1 MSWDINYIWQYEFV
15 AICAAIAIPAFLV
28 MNKFIP
34 ESIKKYLYLLTILF
48 MAEGVES
55 FLDYTL
61 NSVPD
66 SRYGLFRI
74 AVSAAG
80 YCLRPLMLYV
90 VLLIMIRDS
99 KKKYLSLWLFI
110 PTLVTIIVSMLAFFT
125 DWVFSYTEENHFSGG
140 PLRYVFFVMLMVY
153 FVLILA
159 INLARRKHDA
169 KESILLFGVIMMLVI
184 DMVVELAVYDT
195 SVHSFV
201 MPLAVTYYL
210 MHFLAA
216 FHEEEVMDINKNF
229 SETEE
234 QRTKKML
241 DQAIETLAY
250 TIDAKDR
257 YTKGHS
263 FRVAKYS
270 RQIAKMQNKSE
281 EECRKIY
288 LAGLLHDIGK
298 ISIRDEIINKNGKLT
313 KEEFEQIKKHPTKG
327 GKILEKMMDFPFLQ
341 EGALYHHERYDG
353 TGYPSGLKG
362 EEIPEIARMIAVAD
376 AYDAMTSYRSYRNV
390 MDQAIVKQEIWKG
403 SGTQFDPFFA
413 KLMISLI
420 DADLDYDMR
429 EKPDYLDEIIF
440 DDQSEEIVW
449 KYEPT
454 EIADENQVMQETS
467 VATLGEFT
475 MCVNNWANPSQPVE
489 VEKEMHSVRFKSTTN
504 PDGEL
509 VWFVPT
515 VIVFSSEDGAIGGKG
530 YDELGVFV
538 SGGYSWKVGSSIDE
552 SIRVTKTDA
561 FRDYDQW
568 IQRNKTGMEYKASV
582 VRYGSLV
589 NIKIENDLLI
599 VDGELILPNGFDKKV
614 YFAITGERC
623 RIEDYAILDVPC
635 N

>member
-1 MSWDINYIWQYEFV
+1 MNWDINYIWQYEFV
-15 AICAAIAIPAFLV
+15 SICAAIAIPAFLA
-28 MNKFIP
+28 MNKSIP
-34 ESIKKYLYLLTILF
+34 SGIKKYLYLLTILF
-48 MAEGVES
+48 VAEGVES
-55 FLDYTL
+55 YLDHAL
-61 NSVPD
+61 CSVPD
-66 SRYGLFRI
+66 NRYELLRI
-74 AVSAAG
+74 TVSAVG

-90 VLLIMIRDS
+90 VLLIMTRNS
-99 KKKYLSLWLFI
+99 NKKYLSFWLFI
-110 PTLVTIIVSMLAFFT
+110 PTLITIIISMMAYFT
-125 DWVFSYTEENHFSGG
+125 DWVFTYTEENKFSGG
-140 PLRYVFFVMLMVY
+140 PLRYAFFVMLMVY
-153 FVLILA
+153 FILILT
-159 INLARRKHDA
+159 INIINRKHDS
-169 KESILLFGVIMMLVI
+169 KETILLFGVIMLLII
-184 DMVVELAVYDT
+184 DMVVELAVYET
-195 SVHSFV
+195 SVHSFI
-201 MPLAVTYYL
+201 MPLAVTFYL

-216 FHEEEVMDINKNF
+216 FHEEEVMDINRNF

-234 QRTKKML
+234 QRTKQML

-263 FRVAKYS
+263 FRVAKYA
-270 RQIAKMQNKSE
+270 RQIAKMQSKSDD
-281 EECRKIY
+281 ECRKIY

-313 KEEFEQIKKHPTKG
+313 NEEYEQIKKHPVKG

-353 TGYPSGLKG
+353 MGYPEGLKG
-362 EEIPEIARMIAVAD
+362 EDIPEIARMIAVAD

-390 MDQAIVKQEIWKG
+390 MDQAVVKQEIWKG
-403 SGTQFDPFFA
+403 AGTQFDPFFA

-440 DDQSEEIVW
+440 DDCGEEIVW

-454 EIADENQVMQETS
+454 VIVDENQVMQETS

-475 MCVNNWANPSQPVE
+475 MCVNNWANPTKPVSVSSE
-489 VEKEMHSVRFKSTTN
+489 IHSVRFKSTTK
-504 PDGEL
+504 PDGEF

-515 VIVFSSEDGAIGGKG
+515 VIVFSSDDGTIGGAG
-530 YDELGVFV
+530 YDELGIFV

-552 SIRVTKTDA
+552 SIRVTKTES
-561 FRDYDQW
+561 FRNYDQW

-599 VDGELILPNGFDKKV
+599 VEGELILPNDFEKNV
-614 YFAITGERC
+614 CFAITGERC
-623 RIEDYAILDVPC
+623 CIEDYVILAD
-635 N
+635 

>member
-1 MSWDINYIWQYEFV
+1 MIWDINYIWRYEFV
-15 AICAAIAIPAFLV
+15 TICVSIALPLFLVLNKSIPA
-28 MNKFIP
+28 
-34 ESIKKYLYLLTILF
+34 SIKKYLYLLVVMLF
-48 MAEGVES
+48 AEGVEAY
-55 FLDYTL
+55 LDNVL
-61 NSVPD
+61 SMVPD
-66 SRYGLFRI
+66 SRYELLRI
-74 AVSAAG
+74 TVSAVG

-90 VLLIMIRDS
+90 VLLLMTRNSD
-99 KKKYLSLWLFI
+99 KKHITLWLFI
-110 PTLVTIIVSMLAFFT
+110 PSFITILVSILAFFT
-125 DWVFSYTEENHFSGG
+125 DWVFSYNENNQFCGG
-140 PLRYVFFVMLMVY
+140 PLRYAY
-153 FVLILA
+153 FVILVIYFIMILS
-159 INLARRKHDA
+159 INVINRKNDP
-169 KESILLFGVIMMLVI
+169 KETILLFGVIMLLIVDI
-184 DMVVELAVYDT
+184 VVELAVYNN
-195 SVHSFV
+195 SVHCFV
-201 MPLAVTYYL
+201 MPLATTFYL
-210 MHFLAA
+210 MYFLAA
-216 FHEEEVMDINKNF
+216 FHEEKVSDINRIF

-234 QRTKKML
+234 QRSRQML

-270 RQIAKMQNKSE
+270 RQIAKMQSKSD

-313 KEEFEQIKKHPTKG
+313 NEEYEQIKKHPVKG

-353 TGYPSGLKG
+353 TGYPKGLKG

-390 MDQAIVKQEIWKG
+390 MDQAVVKQEIWKG

-420 DADLDYDMR
+420 DADLNYDMR

-440 DDQSEEIVW
+440 DDQGGEVSW

-454 EIADENQVMQETS
+454 VIIDENQVMQETS
-467 VATLGEFT
+467 VDTLGEFT
-475 MCVNNWANPSQPVE
+475 MCVNNWANPTKPVAVNSE
-489 VEKEMHSVRFKSTTN
+489 IHTVKFKSTTN
-504 PDGEL
+504 QDGEF

-515 VIVFSSEDGAIGGKG
+515 VIVFSSEDGNIGGEG

-552 SIRVTKTDA
+552 SIRVIKTEN
-561 FRDYDQW
+561 FRNYDQW
-568 IQRNKTGMEYKASV
+568 IQRNKTGMEFKASV

-589 NIKIENDLLI
+589 NVKIENDLLI
-599 VDGELILPNGFDKKV
+599 VEGELILPNDYERNI

-623 RIEDYAILDVPC
+623 NIEEVTLS
-635 N
+635 

>member
-1 MSWDINYIWQYEFV
+1 MNWDINYVWQYEFV
-15 AICAAIAIPAFLV
+15 IICSAIAIPAFLA
-28 MNKFIP
+28 MNKTIP
-34 ESIKKYLYLLTILF
+34 ASIKKRLYELTILF
-48 MAEGVES
+48 VAEGAES
-55 FLDYTL
+55 YLDHVFS
-61 NSVPD
+61 SVPD
-66 SRYGLFRI
+66 SRYELIRMTL
-74 AVSAAG
+74 SAIG

-90 VLLIMIRDS
+90 VLLIMTRNS
-99 KKKYLSLWLFI
+99 KKKYISFLLFI
-110 PTLVTIIVSMLAFFT
+110 PTLITIIVSILAFFT
-125 DWVFSYTEENHFSGG
+125 DRVFTYTEKNTFNGG

-159 INLARRKHDA
+159 INIINRKQDSR
-169 KESILLFGVIMMLVI
+169 ETVLLFGVIMLLVI
-184 DMVVELAVYDT
+184 DMIVELAVYDT
-195 SVHSFV
+195 SVHSFI
-201 MPLAVTYYL
+201 MPLAVTFYL
-210 MHFLAA
+210 MHFLSA
-216 FHEEEVMDINKNF
+216 FHEEEVIDINKHY

-234 QRTKKML
+234 HRTRQML

-270 RQIAKMQNKSE
+270 RQIAKMQSKSD

-298 ISIRDEIINKNGKLT
+298 ISVRDEIINKNGKLT
-313 KEEFEQIKKHPTKG
+313 KEEFEQIKKHPKKG

-353 TGYPSGLKG
+353 TGYPEGLKG
-362 EEIPEIARMIAVAD
+362 EAIPEIARIIAVAD

-390 MDQAIVKQEIWKG
+390 MDQAMVKQEIWIG

-413 KLMISLI
+413 KIMISLI
-420 DADLDYDMR
+420 DADLNYDMR

-440 DDQSEEIVW
+440 DDLGEEVVW

-454 EIADENQVMQETS
+454 VIVDENQVMQETS

-475 MCVNNWANPSQPVE
+475 MCVNNWANPTKPVAVNNE
-489 VEKEMHSVRFKSTTN
+489 IHTFCFKSTTKT
-504 PDGEL
+504 DVEL
-509 VWFVPT
+509 VWYAPT
-515 VIVFSSEDGAIGGKG
+515 VIVFSSEDGTIGGSE

-552 SIRVTKTDA
+552 SIRVTKTEN
-561 FRDYDQW
+561 FRNYDQW
-568 IQRNKTGMEYKASV
+568 IQRNKTGMEYRASV

-599 VDGELILPNGFDKKV
+599 VEGELILPNDFEKNI

-623 RIEDYAILDVPC
+623 YIEESKG
-635 N
+635 